1 MSKKSSA
8 KITDISKAKTLEE
21 IADFWDTH
29 SLADYWNQTKEA
41 EFEIRAMKRRRITI
55 DPEIYSKI
63 EFKARTRGI
72 LPETLINMWLSDRL
86 HDSI

>member
-41 EFEIRAMKRRRITI
+41 EFEIRAMKRR
-55 DPEIYSKI
+55 
-63 EFKARTRGI
+63 
-72 LPETLINMWLSDRL
+72 
-86 HDSI
+86 